1 MDVALELSRT
11 NEQGKAKSGK
21 GKLSFLIACGLYSV
35 TALRGNDQ
43 ERVTAQCIL
52 NTSQNYTHRL
62 HSTLTDYTHKR
73 RRLEEL
79 RHPKGRWPDRQDRP
93 VR

>member
-43 ERVTAQCIL
+43 ERGTV
-52 NTSQNYTHRL
+52 NTKSFVDSTECLQIRRQVRL
-62 HSTLTDYTHKR
+62 LD
-73 RRLEEL
+73 
-79 RHPKGRWPDRQDRP
+79 
-93 VR
+93 